1 MSDIRLRTKPLEV
14 SARRFDM
21 TDLEGQ
27 EQLASWCGGRL
38 RGIRLPSRERVIQID
53 TAEGEVEVGFGDWV
67 VDGPVGG
74 FLRVTDADLRLIYD
88 VLDEPAAAPGF

>member
-1 MSDIRLRTKPLEV
+1 MTDIRLRTKPLEV
-14 SARRFDM
+14 SARRFDI
-21 TDLEGQ
+21 TDLKGQ

-38 RGIRLPSRERVIQID
+38 RGTRLPAQERVIQID
-53 TAEGEVEVGFGDWV
+53 TAENEVEVGFGDWV

-88 VLDEPAAAPGF
+88 IVEEPVAAPGF